1 MSSAAHRS
9 RPTKTSATISDT
21 KQKRQDHT
29 PLCKGK
35 ILLQLQQKHNSQTL
49 QQYRE
54 GALTDRKIEK
64 PQDYNHKLKSISPER
79 NLKNQYNPM
88 MRRSSCKNFNVMGK
102 INTISKTVSKAESP
116 KNKEKDNKSPINGQ
130 IMKRNDIARKSTPCF
145 NNVLKEFLLANT
157 KPKELQK
164 NKITNNI
171 GGKNEISFNNLCS
184 PVHKN
189 VESFDSGFILG
200 ISLGDLSEKKTVVPS
215 SDFTMKVEALKKKLN
230 LEKNK
235 NKALEEKIDIINIS
249 MKKTEKSVFLNSFD
263 CFNKR
268 IAKLQTEFSEF
279 KETIKKILDME
290 IKKQNEFMQSFK
302 ETCLNAFYQKI
313 RELKNVIDS
322 QKTSLES
329 LKTSETTEKYE
340 KRIEDLNK
348 KLGNL
353 YKSYTENAK
362 IAADSQKELEI
373 VKSLY
378 EEDKKMW
385 EKEKKI
391 LALQNKYFECPKK
404 QSKECEKAVAYI
416 DYEDQ
421 VRTEVS
427 ERSVSIGDNKGHS
440 KIDID
445 MKIKELERL
454 LENTI
459 KERDEYRHKLVSALL
474 S

>member
-1 MSSAAHRS
+1 MSSTAHRS
-9 RPTKTSATISDT
+9 RPTKASATMSET

-35 ILLQLQQKHNSQTL
+35 ILLKLQQKHNSQTL

-54 GALTDRKIEK
+54 GALTDRKVEK
-64 PQDYNHKLKSISPER
+64 PEDYNHKLKSISPER
-79 NLKNQYNPM
+79 NLKNQYNLM
-88 MRRSSCKNFNVMGK
+88 TRRGSCKNFNVMGK
-102 INTISKTVSKAESP
+102 INTNSKTVSKAESP
-116 KNKEKDNKSPINGQ
+116 KNKEKDNKSPINGL
-130 IMKRNDIARKSTPCF
+130 ILKRNDMARKSTPCF
-145 NNVLKEFLLANT
+145 NNVLKEFLVTNS
-157 KPKELQK
+157 KPKEQEK
-164 NKITNNI
+164 DIKYSNI
-171 GGKNEISFNNLCS
+171 AGKDEISFNNLCS
-184 PVHKN
+184 PVNKN

-200 ISLGDLSEKKTVVPS
+200 ISLGDLSEKNTVPS
-215 SDFTMKVEALKKKLN
+215 TDFTKKVEALKKKLS

-235 NKALEEKIDIINIS
+235 NKELEEKIDIINIS
-249 MKKTEKSVFLNSFD
+249 MKKNEKSLFLNSFD
-263 CFNKR
+263 CFNKK

-279 KETIKKILDME
+279 KETIKKILDTE

-313 RELKNVIDS
+313 RELKNVIES

-329 LKTSETTEKYE
+329 LKTCEATEKYE

-362 IAADSQKELEI
+362 IAADNQKELDI

-404 QSKECEKAVAYI
+404 QSKECEKAVVYI

-427 ERSVSIGDNKGHS
+427 ERSVSIGDNKGNM
-440 KIDID
+440 KLDTD
-445 MKIKELERL
+445 MKVKELERL
-454 LENTI
+454 LEVTI